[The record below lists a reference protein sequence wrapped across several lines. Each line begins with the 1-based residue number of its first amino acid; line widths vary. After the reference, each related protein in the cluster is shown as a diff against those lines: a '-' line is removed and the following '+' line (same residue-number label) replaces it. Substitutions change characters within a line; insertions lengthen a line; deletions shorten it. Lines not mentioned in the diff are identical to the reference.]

1 MGDSIFIQ
9 PIKRWLSSRRGS
21 KGPDSST
28 SLTSLTPEEQFAQL
42 MGSSSNPAG
51 QMVAGSDSPVLTQA
65 APSIPEQQSMS
76 CGSCGQSISQE
87 ARFCPYCSN
96 QILQNSAPTAA
107 PDIPEQDHMS
117 CGRCG
122 QSISQEARFCPYCS
136 NQIDQVVAPTSA
148 PIEQRSAQPI
158 QPASSE
164 EESKPVIQ
172 RISLGATDEGSLND
186 EQPIQAV
193 ERVAPTLPQLSDDDV
208 DESTNVGMAGSLRG
222 IFTNKSAINPDT
234 VAFLERHGTVGT
246 QELLDELISMHR
258 ALR

>member
-1 MGDSIFIQ
+1 M
-9 PIKRWLSSRRGS
+9 
-21 KGPDSST
+21 
-28 SLTSLTPEEQFAQL
+28 
-42 MGSSSNPAG
+42 
-51 QMVAGSDSPVLTQA
+51 
-65 APSIPEQQSMS
+65 
-76 CGSCGQSISQE
+76 
-87 ARFCPYCSN
+87 
-96 QILQNSAPTAA
+96 
-107 PDIPEQDHMS
+107 
-117 CGRCG
+117 
-122 QSISQEARFCPYCS
+122 
-136 NQIDQVVAPTSA
+136 APTSA

-186 EQPIQAV
+186 EQPIRLV
-193 ERVAPTLPQLSDDDV
+193 ERVAPTLPQLSDDDA